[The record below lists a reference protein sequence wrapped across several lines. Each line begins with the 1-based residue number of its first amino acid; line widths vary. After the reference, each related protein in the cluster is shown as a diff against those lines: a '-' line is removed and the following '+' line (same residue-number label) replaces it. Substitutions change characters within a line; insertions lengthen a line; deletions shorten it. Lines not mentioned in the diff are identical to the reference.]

1 MRAAVYYSN
10 HDLRLEER
18 PRPAPGPG
26 ELLVRIEAS
35 GICGSD
41 LMEWYRLP
49 KAPLV
54 LGHEVAGVV
63 EEAADGVTAFR
74 PGDRVVTTHHVPCGV
89 CRYCRADHHSVCDT
103 LRTTTFDPGGFAEFV
118 RLPAINVQHGTF
130 RLPDSVGFEEA
141 SFVEPLAC
149 VLRGQRKAGVRRGD
163 AVLVLGGGLSGL
175 LHLQAARA
183 AGADPVVVTELQP
196 FRLDLAR
203 KLGATAAVDARE
215 DVPAAVRAH
224 NDGRGADRVIVTA
237 AAPAALETAFGAV
250 DRGGRILFFAPT
262 PPETIVDL
270 PLWNVWRDEV
280 TLVTSYSGPPAD
292 MQAALGLLEAGKVD
306 VASMITHRLP
316 LAEIAEGFRLMEA
329 AGASMKVIIQPQR

>member
-1 MRAAVYYSN
+1 VRAAVYYNN

-41 LMEWYRLP
+41 LMEWYRRP

-63 EEAADGVTAFR
+63 EEAGEGVTAFR
-74 PGDRVVTTHHVPCGV
+74 PGDRVVTTHHVPCGT
-89 CRYCRADHHSVCDT
+89 CRYCRADHHSVCDS

-118 RLPAINVQHGTF
+118 RLPAVNVERGTF
-130 RLPDSVGFEEA
+130 RLPDGVSFEEA

-149 VLRGQRKAGVRRGD
+149 VLRGQRKAGVRAGD

-183 AGADPVVVTELQP
+183 AGADPVLVTDLHP

-203 KLGATAAVDARE
+203 KLGATAAVDARG
-215 DVPAAVRAH
+215 DVPAAVREH
-224 NDGRGADRVIVTA
+224 NAGRGADRVLVTA
-237 AAPAALETAFGAV
+237 AAPAALEQAFRSA
-250 DRGGRILFFAPT
+250 DRGGTILFFAPT
-262 PPETIVDL
+262 PPEATIPL

-292 MQAALGLLEAGKVD
+292 MQAALECIEAGRVD
-306 VASMITHRLP
+306 VASMITHRMS
-316 LAEIAEGFRLMEA
+316 LAEIGDGFRLVAE
-329 AGASMKVIIQPQR
+329 AGASMKVIIRPQR